1 MKKKLSI
8 PTILLVL
15 LSLTSCTRSD
25 EDVFSGVFIA
35 VTITV
40 AVLNIILFFKV
51 WGMTNDVAALR
62 KKFAPEYF
70 PENKIKE
77 TQNDI
82 QNFAIGERVNSKS
95 LNKTGVVE
103 NFYNGIYKVNIEGQT
118 YILRDEDLEKID
130 Q

>member
-1 MKKKLSI
+1 M
-8 PTILLVL
+8 VL

-25 EDVFSGVFIA
+25 EDIFFGFVIIA
-35 VTITV
+35 VTVI

-70 PENKIKE
+70 PEKKIKE
-77 TQNDI
+77 TQNYI

-103 NFYNGIYKVNIEGQT
+103 NFYNGIYRVNIEGQT
-118 YILRDEDLEKID
+118 CTLRDEDLERV
-130 Q
+130 